1 VETSSNKI
9 GKLSGV
15 NADINVTPMA
25 DIMLVLLII
34 FMITTP
40 LLQKGITV
48 NMPKAF
54 NVIEMPEAEKRDALV
69 VGMDRSERTYLGNQ
83 AMDAENLQKA
93 LAEAREVRQEEKVY
107 FKCDQGVA
115 YDKVVGSLE
124 LIRAVGFEHIGLIV
138 DEVK

>member
-1 VETSSNKI
+1 VATSSKKFGNI
-9 GKLSGV
+9 SGV
-15 NADINVTPMA
+15 TSEINVTPMA

-48 NMPKAF
+48 NMPKAL

-83 AMDAENLQKA
+83 AMDAEALRKA
-93 LAEAREVRQEEKVY
+93 LAEAREVRQEEKI
-107 FKCDQGVA
+107 FLKCDQGVP
-115 YDKVVGSLE
+115 YDKVVSSLE
-124 LIRAVGFEHIGLIV
+124 LIRAVGYEHIGLIV